1 MAKNNIKED
10 PEKVA
15 KTLENDVNDLAKS
28 LQSLTDSL
36 GPLMDFTNINKEIKS
51 MKDNLP
57 TQDKADELQN
67 SISDSDVEEVEL
79 IDSMFE
85 LCEKYP
91 NDTELGSK
99 VRELYN
105 YFRTDSDNTEE

>member
-36 GPLMDFTNINKEIKS
+36 GPLMDFTSLSKEVKS
-51 MKDNLP
+51 LKDNLP

-67 SISDSDVEEVEL
+67 KIGNNDTEEVEL

-91 NDTELGSK
+91 NDAELGAK

-105 YFRTDSDNTEE
+105 YFRTNSDDTTE

>member
-1 MAKNNIKED
+1 VGKTNIKED
-10 PEKVA
+10 PEEAA

-36 GPLMDFTNINKEIKS
+36 GPLMDFTSLNKEVKS
-51 MKDNLP
+51 LKDNLP

-67 SISDSDVEEVEL
+67 KISNNDTEEVEL

-91 NDTELGSK
+91 NDVELGAK

-105 YFRTDSDNTEE
+105 TFHPDSDDTTE